1 MHGPIPAERKL
12 MEAWVESFVAFVNND
27 REFDFGTSSVDEIK
41 VVTPEGTI
49 EVQKDERWESLVKL
63 GEVFAN
69 AV

>member
-1 MHGPIPAERKL
+1 